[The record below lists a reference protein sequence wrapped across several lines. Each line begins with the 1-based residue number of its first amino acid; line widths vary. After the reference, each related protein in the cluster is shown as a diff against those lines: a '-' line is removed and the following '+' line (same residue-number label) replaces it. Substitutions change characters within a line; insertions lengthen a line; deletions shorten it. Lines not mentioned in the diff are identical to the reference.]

1 MRSGR
6 APNVARQFTTRPN
19 GPFPQLQQ
27 DENGAGG
34 YHPAPV
40 MTIRNMHSPRHERW
54 LPHPALAE
62 RALIRPWLT
71 DRASLT
77 ARIRARCGHFEVKVL
92 RQGLALPLVDE
103 HALLGRARPASAL
116 VREVLLCADG
126 VPVVFAHSVLLPRH
140 LRGAWHLVAGLGAR
154 PLGAVLFADNS
165 VKRGR
170 LHFKRLGPRDPRWQ
184 RAVSSAA
191 VDHPG
196 PLWARRSV
204 FLRRG
209 LPLLVTEVFLP
220 SIAGVSDP
228 TPIQRPPSRSES

>member
-1 MRSGR
+1 
-6 APNVARQFTTRPN
+6 
-19 GPFPQLQQ
+19 
-27 DENGAGG
+27 
-34 YHPAPV
+34 
-40 MTIRNMHSPRHERW
+40 MHSPRHERW

-71 DRASLT
+71 DRGSLT
-77 ARIRARCGHFEVKVL
+77 ARIRARCDRFEVQVL
-92 RQGLALPLVDE
+92 QQRLALPLVDE
-103 HALLGRARPASAL
+103 RALLGRVRPSSAL

-126 VPVVFAHSVLLPRH
+126 VPVVFAHSVVLPRH

-154 PLGAVLFADNS
+154 PLGAVLFADAS

-184 RAVSSAA
+184 RAIGSAA
-191 VDHPG
+191 LSSPG

-204 FLRRG
+204 FLRRD

-220 SIAGVSDP
+220 TIASLK
-228 TPIQRPPSRSES
+228 R